1 MCRRNLSLSFILFAL
16 AAFAAT
22 PAAAQRHAAVGVQ
35 APAQVPVA
43 SSAASQSLTLQEA
56 EKIAIQTHPQV
67 QAATY
72 LAAAAKAQV
81 TEARSDYYP
90 HAYGSA
96 TGVKSETNSR
106 VAAGALNNPII
117 FSRFADGVTVEQLVT
132 DFGRT
137 HELVK
142 SSNLHA
148 KAQEE
153 NVTTSRAD
161 VLLQVDAAYYNCLKA
176 QAVLHVAEET
186 VKDRR
191 LVSDQ
196 VTELEKNK
204 LKSGLDVSF
213 ANVNLAQAQLLLVQA
228 QNDLQASYA
237 ELSAALGF
245 ADQKTFQ
252 LAEQPLPPTPPSDLS
267 VLIAEAMRNRPE
279 IISQQLDLSSAQSYA
294 TAERDLWLPTI
305 SAVGTAGLTPFR
317 VEELGSRYAAAGFNM
332 NIPIFNGRQFNA
344 LHAEA
349 QAQAGARQQYL
360 RDLQNTVVREVH
372 KAWLNANS
380 GYQRLALTQQLLDQA
395 NQALDLAQQ
404 RYKLGL
410 SSIIEL
416 SQAQLNA
423 TQAQISQA
431 SAKYDYAAQL
441 SALNYQVGSLQ

>member
-1 MCRRNLSLSFILFAL
+1 MHHRNLSTSLLLL
-16 AAFAAT
+16 AAALTGT
-22 PAAAQRHAAVGVQ
+22 PAWAQLHAAVGTPAPPQ
-35 APAQVPVA
+35 APP
-43 SSAASQSLTLQEA
+43 AASQSLTLQEA
-56 EKIAIQTHPQV
+56 EKIAIQNHPQI

-81 TEARSDYYP
+81 TEARSEYFP

-96 TGVKSETNSR
+96 TGVKAETNSR
-106 VAAGALNNPII
+106 VAAGALNNSII
-117 FSRFADGVTVEQLVT
+117 FSRFADGVTVQQLVT

-153 NVTTSRAD
+153 NITTSRAD

-176 QAVLHVAEET
+176 QAVLQVAEET

-196 VTELEKNK
+196 VTEMEKNK

-213 ANVNLAQAQLLLVQA
+213 ANVDLAQAQLLLVQA

-237 ELSAALGF
+237 ELSAALGL

-252 LAEQPLPPTPPSDLS
+252 LADQPVPSAPPSDLS
-267 VLIAEAMRNRPE
+267 VLIAEAMRDRPE
-279 IISQQLDLSSAQSYA
+279 IISQQLDVSSAQSYA

-305 SAVGTAGLTPFR
+305 SAVGVAGLTPYR
-317 VEELGSRYAAAGFNM
+317 VEELGSRYAAAGFNL

-349 QAQAGARQQYL
+349 TAESNARQQFL
-360 RDLQNTVVREVH
+360 RDLQDAVVRDVR
-372 KAWLNANS
+372 KAWLNTFS

-431 SAKYDYAAQL
+431 SAKYDYAAEI
-441 SALNYQVGSLQ
+441 SALNFEIGLNH